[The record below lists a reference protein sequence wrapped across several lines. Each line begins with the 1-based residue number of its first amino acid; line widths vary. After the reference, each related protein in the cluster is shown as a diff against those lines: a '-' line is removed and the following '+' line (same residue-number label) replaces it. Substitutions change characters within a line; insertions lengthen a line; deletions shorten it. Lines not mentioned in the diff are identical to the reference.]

1 MVERAIITNKKEC
14 ETYKET
20 TTDTKLVI
28 SRKFYPHWLY
38 NQKGSLECPE
48 QLFKNIFF
56 LYF

>member
-48 QLFKNIFF
+48 QLF
-56 LYF
+56 